1 MVDNV
6 FGTRSGNTAIF
17 PQSDGNQAFIDWE
30 ALFSKD
36 GQIPALAKQ
45 ARLPQS
51 DNAKST
57 ANSGLLDLTTA
68 DAKPCATCDTNQ
80 AYSLAFQVMDG
91 SPDKCRPCAG
101 MYYTVYF
108 KLGSYPPDKGQTD
121 ENGLTARYFCSNPAE
136 EIYLYIGHREKE
148 DGYPTSRDTDEH
160 KYDEAPLWNAQVA
173 LVAEKK
179 VIEAKTQ
186 RLWKPWAISKEGED
200 FTSSY
205 EGLVRNQYDIDSNE
219 ARADPSKRNVTIG
232 IGKLVHNGQ
241 FVMNQARVDQTVEYL
256 RQNNTPVT
264 PENLSQAV
272 GPATGL
278 TGTNLTN
285 AQAEMRYVNGLTT
298 NEAEDLFNKT
308 TYPEHRRRLE
318 KDVHVPLYQHEYD
331 ALADLAY
338 NRGPGTVY
346 NGRDAKRNQPNKQY
360 GTWLDRGRYH
370 YVGDVLVRN
379 NARGRVPDR
388 RDAESNLFLN
398 GIYSDGNA
406 ARSDYQPG
414 NKTPWKHVQLD

>member
-57 ANSGLLDLTTA
+57 ANSGLQDLTTA

-160 KYDEAPLWNAQVA
+160 KYDEAPLWNAKVA

-179 VIEAKTQ
+179 VIEAKTK
-186 RLWKPWAISKEGED
+186 RLWKPWGASDEYKKILAGAEEAHPKQYPSPEG
-200 FTSSY
+200 
-205 EGLVRNQYDIDSNE
+205 GLD
-219 ARADPSKRNVTIG
+219 TIG
-232 IGKLVHNGQ
+232 IGHKITPSEVKSDRFNQGYWKQPLSDEKMKELQDEDIAKNGGNDIGYKV
-241 FVMNQARVDQTVEYL
+241 F
-256 RQNNTPVT
+256 
-264 PENLSQAV
+264 
-272 GPATGL
+272 
-278 TGTNLTN
+278 
-285 AQAEMRYVNGLTT
+285 
-298 NEAEDLFNKT
+298 
-308 TYPEHRRRLE
+308 
-318 KDVHVPLYQHEYD
+318 VPLYDHEVDAVLDLGFNGGKGALSSDASSLYD
-331 ALADLAY
+331 ENGNKNPPKTNVQNLAKIL
-338 NRGPGTVY
+338 NRGSYSLVKKYMKNHY
-346 NGRDAKRNQPNKQY
+346 NTSNKVWSAGVQ
-360 GTWLDRGRYH
+360 
-370 YVGDVLVRN
+370 N
-379 NARGRVPDR
+379 R
-388 RDAESNLFLN
+388 RDMDARMFNEEKD
-398 GIYSDGNA
+398 GYKMIYTHTSK
-406 ARSDYQPG
+406 RKS
-414 NKTPWKHVQLD
+414 K

>member
-57 ANSGLLDLTTA
+57 ANSGLQDLTTA

-91 SPDKCRPCAG
+91 SPNKCRPCAG

-108 KLGSYPPDKGQTD
+108 KLGSYPAAQGQTD

-160 KYDEAPLWNAQVA
+160 KYDEAPLWNARVA

-186 RLWKPWAISKEGED
+186 RLWKPWTVSETEKNFLKDKVEEFAKHYYDLGDGGLTIGYGD
-200 FTSSY
+200 FTPY
-205 EGLVRNQYDIDSNE
+205 KLRNGKPNPEIEQLKKDYPAEGPGISEQDALKKFESN
-219 ARADPSKRNVTIG
+219 
-232 IGKLVHNGQ
+232 
-241 FVMNQARVDQTVEYL
+241 
-256 RQNNTPVT
+256 
-264 PENLSQAV
+264 
-272 GPATGL
+272 
-278 TGTNLTN
+278 
-285 AQAEMRYVNGLTT
+285 
-298 NEAEDLFNKT
+298 
-308 TYPEHRRRLE
+308 LE
-318 KDVHVPLYQHEYD
+318 KKAHASSWNSDNGKNSVNVPLYQHEFD
-331 ALADLAY
+331 ALVNMRYNNSNTPYATKGADLKTHEVFSGRTSVQAY
-338 NRGPGTVY
+338 LNRGQYNLAAERIPTSFNTVKGAY
-346 NGRDAKRNQPNKQY
+346 SKGVTN
-360 GTWLDRGRYH
+360 
-370 YVGDVLVRN
+370 
-379 NARGRVPDR
+379 R
-388 RDAESNLFLN
+388 RLAEKKMFTK
-398 GIYSDGNA
+398 GVYE
-406 ARSDYQPG
+406 
-414 NKTPWKHVQLD
+414 KW